1 MPELTSKNLSQR
13 LSKRLA
19 NYKLKDDVI
28 AKLADRVLIDG
39 LDLKRFDVCIYGICI
54 DYYTDKVPKLDGI
67 LSRIDVARLEVFPY
81 GIIDWDRFQWAA
93 PGRDLAYL
101 GAWSWAAAIRG
112 GNRPD
117 WKILEH
123 ACEVYKSARPHVDVD
138 RQLPFHI
145 AAGLLRICHSI
156 VHLWPED
163 GRYLGPL
170 LAEALRQVQ

>member
-81 GIIDWDRFQWAA
+81 GIINWDRFHVRVGYSVDELE
-93 PGRDLAYL
+93 GRTSGGL
-101 GAWSWAAAIRG
+101 GR
-112 GNRPD
+112 
-117 WKILEH
+117 
-123 ACEVYKSARPHVDVD
+123 
-138 RQLPFHI
+138 
-145 AAGLLRICHSI
+145 
-156 VHLWPED
+156 
-163 GRYLGPL
+163 
-170 LAEALRQVQ
+170 